1 MLMSQESLII
11 YLKGGK
17 YMAGCGCGVPYFPK
31 VNNLIL
37 FLLLIILVGDC
48 LCGPSY
54 Y

>member
-1 MLMSQESLII
+1 M
-11 YLKGGK
+11 GG
-17 YMAGCGCGVPYFPK
+17 YGGYFG

-48 LCGPSY
+48 LCGNY

>member
-1 MLMSQESLII
+1 MLKSQGSLII

-17 YMAGCGCGVPYFPK
+17 CMAGCGCNKPYPIG

-48 LCGPSY
+48 LCSPSY
-54 Y
+54 

>member
-1 MLMSQESLII
+1 MT
-11 YLKGGK
+11 GG
-17 YMAGCGCGVPYFPK
+17 YGCGTPAYPR

-48 LCGPSY
+48 LCGGGDY